1 MDAMGMGD
9 AVGDVVPELVLL
21 VLAVAVL
28 LAALALPR
36 RWQRVPAALALVTLA
51 ATAVLSATQ
60 LGGEQAIGF
69 FDTYALDDAAV
80 VARLVIL
87 AATAVTVLLSVE
99 WFADDHRGGEYYA
112 LLCMAALGAILLAG
126 AADLMEL
133 ILGTLLSSVTGYVLT
148 AYHRASPRS
157 TEAGIKYYLLGALT
171 NAALVYGAALLF
183 GLAGTTTFS
192 GLQEGLRGADRT
204 ALVAGF
210 VLVVVGLAFKVGAV
224 PVHAW
229 VPDVADGAPAPVSAF
244 VTVVPKI
251 GGLVALARFVAVL
264 PEDGVGWRPVVA
276 VLALA
281 TMTLGN
287 VVALAQDDA
296 RRLLGWSAVS
306 QTGYGLMAL
315 VALGRSDLAVPSLLF
330 FTAAYCVA
338 NLAAF
343 GVVVELR
350 GRTALADYAGLARA
364 RPALAAAL
372 VVALLSLVGI
382 PPLAGFPA
390 KLALFGA
397 TVDAG
402 YAWLAVAAVVNTV
415 VSLAYYLRL
424 LAPAFWESAPAAGP
438 VPVLGRTAAVGTCVA
453 AGATVALGIGAEVLL
468 SVVDGARLLP
478 GL

>member
-1 MDAMGMGD
+1 MMSMGD
-9 AVGDVVPELVLL
+9 AVLDVVPELVLL
-21 VLAVAVL
+21 VGAVMVL
-28 LAALALPR
+28 LTALALPR
-36 RWQRVPAALALVTLA
+36 RWQRVPAVLAMATLA
-51 ATAVLSATQ
+51 ATAAVTITQ
-60 LGGEQAIGF
+60 LGGEQSLGF
-69 FDTYALDDAAV
+69 FETYALDDATL

-87 AATAVTVLLSVE
+87 AVAALSVLLSVE
-99 WFADDHRGGEYYA
+99 WFVEDHRSGEYYA
-112 LLCMAALGAILLAG
+112 LLCLSALGAIVLAG

-157 TEAGIKYYLLGALT
+157 TEAGVKYYLLGALT
-171 NAALVYGAALLF
+171 NAALVYGVALLF
-183 GLAGTTTFS
+183 GLAGTTTF
-192 GLQEGLRGADRT
+192 GGLRDGLVDADRT

-244 VTVVPKI
+244 VTIAPKV

-264 PEDGVGWRPVVA
+264 PEDAVGWRPVVA

-281 TMTLGN
+281 SMTLGN
-287 VVALAQDDA
+287 VVALAQDDV

-315 VALGRSDLAVPSLLF
+315 VALGHSDLAVPALLF
-330 FTAAYCVA
+330 FLAAYGVA

-350 GRTALADYAGLARA
+350 GRAAIADYAGLARS
-364 RPALAAAL
+364 RPALAAVL
-372 VVALLSLVGI
+372 VIALLSLVGI

-390 KLALFGA
+390 KLALFAA

-402 YAWLAVAAVVNTV
+402 YAWLAVAAVLNTV
-415 VSLAYYLRL
+415 VSLAYYLRW
-424 LAPAFWESAPAAGP
+424 LASAFWEPAATAEP
-438 VPVLGRTAAVGTCVA
+438 MPVLGCSAATGTYLAVGAV
-453 AGATVALGIGAEVLL
+453 VVLGIAAEVMFSAL
-468 SVVDGARLLP
+468 DGARLLP